1 MDEKTVGQ
9 IIRHAEQNYI
19 YNTTRMGKYVQWRMH
34 DVIETIDAYLNS
46 KHISGETD
54 SLGRPKPFF
63 NIVTAAVNIWYR
75 ATDLD
80 RKDIRIIADK
90 IEDTAMAFIA
100 TVHLRN
106 WMKTARFGVFLNQWG
121 RTLARYGSAVVKFV
135 EKDGELVASV
145 IPWNRLIVDP
155 VDFEAIP
162 TIEKFYKTEEQL
174 YKMVK
179 TNGYDKAK
187 VEALCESVKQARKTL
202 DKLQQDEQN
211 DFIEL
216 YEVHGELSKAQY
228 LRAKGIEPKEGDDDI
243 YFQQMHVISLVQG
256 EKKDEMDEFVLYVGK
271 EKKHPYMITHLIEED
286 GRTLS
291 IGAVEYLFDA
301 QWMQNHTVKN
311 MKDTLD
317 IASKLIFQT
326 ADPRY
331 VGRNVLNA
339 IETGD
344 IFVHADNSPLTRV
357 ANDKPD
363 IGALQNFGTM
373 WQNLAQEITATPDAM
388 RGTNPPANQP
398 WSTTASLLQQG
409 NSLFEIM
416 TENKGLAVTDMMTNF
431 IIPYIKTKMDTK
443 EEVVATLD
451 SQEIAEIDAIYIP
464 QEAIK
469 RFNKEAVNKV
479 LAMKPGVPADQQPQ
493 GIPSP
498 YQPQL
503 SEQAVKDQL
512 ALLGNKRSFKPDEL
526 DMKSWKDVLGDFEW
540 KVNVEVTNEAT
551 DKQAAMTTLNTLF
564 QTLAS
569 NPYILQNPNAKMV
582 FDAILTETGR
592 ISPLQIEQVNAPA
605 SRMPNATIREVV
617 DFKDLP
623 PAAKAQMLQFMGI
636 QVSPQ
641 DMQPQIAQGNQPTPQ
656 TQPVPAASP
665 PAALPGNIGQ

>member
-1 MDEKTVGQ
+1 MDEKTVGE
-9 IIRHAEQNYI
+9 IIQHAEQNYI
-19 YNTTRMGKYVQWRMH
+19 YGTTKLGKYVSWQMH

-54 SLGRPKPFF
+54 SLDRPKPFF

-80 RKDIRIIADK
+80 RKDIRIKASK
-90 IEDTAMAFIA
+90 IEDTGIAFVA
-100 TVHLRN
+100 TIHLQN
-106 WMKTARFGVFLNQWG
+106 WMKKARFGVFLNQWG

-135 EKDGELVASV
+135 EKNGELIPSV
-145 IPWNRLIVDP
+145 VPWNRFIADP
-155 VDFEAIP
+155 VDFNAIP
-162 TIEKFYKTEEQL
+162 RIEKFYKTEEQL
-174 YKMVK
+174 YRMVK
-179 TNGYDKAK
+179 ENGYDAAK

-202 DKLQQDEQN
+202 DKLQQDNQN

-228 LRAKGIEPKEGDDDI
+228 LRAQGMEPKEGDDDV
-243 YFQQMHVISLVQG
+243 YFQQMHVVSLVEG
-256 EKKDEMDEFVLYVGK
+256 EKEGEMDEFVLYVGK
-271 EKKHPYMITHLIEED
+271 EKQDPYMLTHLIEED
-286 GRTLS
+286 GRTLA

-344 IFVHADNSPLTRV
+344 IFIHADNAPLTRV

-363 IGALQNFGTM
+363 IAALQNFGTM
-373 WQNLAQEITATPDAM
+373 WRAMGQEITATPDAM

-416 TENKGLAVTDMMTNF
+416 TENKGLAVEDMLRQF
-431 IIPYIKTKMDTK
+431 IIPFIKTKMNTK
-443 EEVVATLD
+443 EEIVATLD
-451 SQEIAEIDAIYIP
+451 SQEIAEIDAMYIP
-464 QEAIK
+464 QAAVK
-469 RFNKEAVNKV
+469 KFNRDAVNKV
-479 LAMKPGVPADQQPQ
+479 LALKPDQPIANQSV
-493 GIPSP
+493 PSP

-503 SEQAVKDQL
+503 AQQEIKDQL

-526 DMKSWKDVLGDFEW
+526 DIKSWNDVLKDFEW
-540 KVNVEVTNEAT
+540 EVDVEVTNESA
-551 DKQAAMTTLNTLF
+551 DKQAVMTTLNTVF
-564 QTLAS
+564 QTIAG

-592 ISPLQIEQVNAPA
+592 ISPMQIAQVNPPA
-605 SRMPNATIREVV
+605 ARMPNATLREVI

-623 PAAKAQMLQFMGI
+623 PDAKAQMLQFMGI
-636 QVSPQ
+636 QV
-641 DMQPQIAQGNQPTPQ
+641 TPQ
-656 TQPVPAASP
+656 SFQQASPAPVPTASP
-665 PAALPGNIGQ
+665 PTAGLPTNQPQ